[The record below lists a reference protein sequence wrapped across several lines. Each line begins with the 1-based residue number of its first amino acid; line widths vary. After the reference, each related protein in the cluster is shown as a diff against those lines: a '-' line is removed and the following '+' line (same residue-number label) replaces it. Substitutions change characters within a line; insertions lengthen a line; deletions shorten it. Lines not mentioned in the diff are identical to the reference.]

1 MLDSTL
7 GWLLFP
13 LGTALGWYLA
23 RRTSGSHPGA
33 QHPDVPHM
41 PPPST
46 LGGIS
51 TLANDDP
58 DQAVA
63 ALIAAEDLTE
73 EAVEL
78 HLTLGGLFRRRGQ
91 VDRALR
97 VHEALLGRATL
108 TTAQRNRT
116 EYELAED
123 YLKAGVLDRAEK
135 IYSSLADRG
144 YKLLS
149 CLEAVISIHESSH
162 DWPRAIE
169 VSRRLE
175 AASGVSRRAITAHYM
190 CEMSEEARRTKSVDQ
205 AVEQARRAMG
215 TDKAS
220 PRPNLVTARLAQ
232 ERQDWSEATTAYARV
247 AELEP
252 KLMPEIVRPLW
263 ECCRDW
269 GRPEYFV
276 HWMEDLPEDQR
287 IGVIDVVRAELLQIT
302 GLDPSGF
309 LLEAF
314 EARPSWSVLERV
326 AGLDTPP
333 NSELSVRASGAM
345 REAIRTLSAERQK
358 YQCQSCGMKPA
369 QLFWHCPSCK
379 QWGTVFPLED
389 RLQVRSSPLP

>member
-7 GWLLFP
+7 SGLLFP
-13 LGTALGWYLA
+13 LGVALGWYLA
-23 RRTSGSHPGA
+23 RRLPGSRSTAPS
-33 QHPDVPHM
+33 
-41 PPPST
+41 PPSST
-46 LGGIS
+46 HSPIAGIS
-51 TLANDDP
+51 TLMHDDP

-63 ALIAAEDLTE
+63 ALLNTEQLTE

-78 HLTLGGLFRRRGQ
+78 HLTMGGLFRRRGQ

-97 VHEALLGRATL
+97 VHEALLSRTTL
-108 TTAQRNRT
+108 TPAQRHRS

-123 YLKAGVLDRAEK
+123 YLKAGVFDRAEQ

-144 YKLLS
+144 FKLLA

-175 AASGVSRRAITAHYM
+175 AASGNSRRAITAQYQ
-190 CEMSEEARRTKSVDQ
+190 CEMSEEARRAKNDGE
-205 AVEQARRAMG
+205 ALAQARRALS
-215 TDKAS
+215 TDNTSA
-220 PRPNLVTARLAQ
+220 RAHLVIGRLAQ
-232 ERQDWSEATTAYARV
+232 ARSDWSEATTAYAKV

-287 IGVIDVVRAELLQIT
+287 IGIIDVVRAELLNET
-302 GLDPSGF
+302 GMDPSGF

-314 EARPSWSVLERV
+314 ESRPSWSVLEQVTRLETPDNPELLGRV
-326 AGLDTPP
+326 
-333 NSELSVRASGAM
+333 SGVLRGAL
-345 REAIRTLSAERQK
+345 RTLSAERQK

>member
-23 RRTSGSHPGA
+23 RRTGGSHPGPQHGHGA
-33 QHPDVPHM
+33 QVSA
-41 PPPST
+41 PSALT
-46 LGGIS
+46 GIS

-63 ALIAAEDLTE
+63 ALLAAEDLSE
-73 EAVEL
+73 EGVEL

-97 VHEALLGRATL
+97 VHEALLARPTL
-108 TTAQRNRT
+108 TAAQRNRT

-135 IYSSLADRG
+135 IYSSLADRS

-149 CLEAVISIHESSH
+149 CLEAVISIHENSH

-175 AASGVSRRAITAHYM
+175 AASGHSRRAITAHYM
-190 CEMSEEARRTKSVDQ
+190 CEMSDEARRGRND
-205 AVEQARRAMG
+205 AEAAEQARRAMG

-220 PRPNLVTARLAQ
+220 PRPNLITARLAQ
-232 ERQDWSEATTAYARV
+232 ERKDWSEATTAYARV
-247 AELEP
+247 ADLEP

-287 IGVIDVVRAELLQIT
+287 IGIIDVVRAELLQVT

-314 EARPSWSVLERV
+314 EARPSWSVLEQV
-326 AGLDTPP
+326 AGMETPP
-333 NSELSVRASGAM
+333 NSELSARASGAM
-345 REAIRTLSAERQK
+345 RGAIKTLSAERQK

-389 RLQVRSSPLP
+389 RLQVRRSPLP

>member
-33 QHPDVPHM
+33 LHPDVPHV
-41 PPPST
+41 PSPSA
-46 LGGIS
+46 LSGIS

-63 ALIAAEDLTE
+63 ALIAAEELSE

-97 VHEALLGRATL
+97 VHEALLTRPTL
-108 TTAQRNRT
+108 TPAQRNRT

-149 CLEAVISIHESSH
+149 CLEAVVSIHESSH

-175 AASGVSRRAITAHYM
+175 AASGVSRRSITAHYM
-190 CEMSEEARRTKSVDQ
+190 CEMSDEAKRSDDTSL
-205 AVEQARRAMG
+205 AAEQARRALG

-220 PRPNLVTARLAQ
+220 PRPNLVTARLAH

-276 HWMEDLPEDQR
+276 HWMQDLPEDQR
-287 IGVIDVVRAELLQIT
+287 IGIIDVVRAELLQVT

-326 AGLDTPP
+326 AVLDTPP
-333 NSELSVRASGAM
+333 NADLSVRASDAM
-345 REAIRTLSAERQK
+345 REAIKTLSAERQK

-369 QLFWHCPSCK
+369 QMFWHCPSCK

>member
-23 RRTSGSHPGA
+23 RRTPGSQDAARHATSPL
-33 QHPDVPHM
+33 V
-41 PPPST
+41 
-46 LGGIS
+46 GIS

-63 ALIAAEDLTE
+63 ALLVAEELTE

-78 HLTLGGLFRRRGQ
+78 HLTLGALFRRRGQ

-97 VHEALLGRATL
+97 VHEALIGRTTL
-108 TTAQRNRT
+108 TPAQRNRA
-116 EYELAED
+116 EFELAED
-123 YLKAGVLDRAEK
+123 YLKAGVLDRAER
-135 IYSSLADRG
+135 IYSSLADAG
-144 YKLLS
+144 YKLLA
-149 CLEAVISIHESSH
+149 CLEAVISINESSH
-162 DWPRAIE
+162 DWPRAIQ
-169 VSRRLE
+169 VSHRLE
-175 AASGVSRRAITAHYM
+175 AASGLSRRAITAQYE
-190 CEMSEEARRTKSVDQ
+190 CEMSEEARRTGKLDE
-205 AVEQARRAMG
+205 ALAHARRALA
-215 TDKAS
+215 TDGSSARAS
-220 PRPNLVTARLAQ
+220 LVVGRLAQ
-232 ERQDWSEATTAYARV
+232 GRQDWSEATTAYARV
-247 AELEP
+247 AEQEP
-252 KLMPEIVRPLW
+252 RLLPEIVRPLW

-287 IGVIDVVRAELLQIT
+287 IGIIDVVRAELLQVT
-302 GLDPSGF
+302 GMDPSGF

-314 EARPSWSVLERV
+314 ESRPSWSLLEQV

-333 NSELSVRASGAM
+333 DSALLGRVSNAM
-345 REAIRTLSAERQK
+345 RSAIKTLSLERQK

-389 RLQVRSSPLP
+389 RLQARSSPLP

>member
-1 MLDSTL
+1 MLDSSL
-7 GWLLFP
+7 GWILFP

-23 RRTSGSHPGA
+23 RRTPGSHAPRGA
-33 QHPDVPHM
+33 HSP
-41 PPPST
+41 
-46 LGGIS
+46 LAGIG

-63 ALIAAEDLTE
+63 ALIATEELTE

-78 HLTLGGLFRRRGQ
+78 HLTLGSLFRRRGQ

-97 VHEALLGRATL
+97 VHEALLARASL
-108 TTAQRNRT
+108 TEAQRNRA

-123 YLKAGVLDRAEK
+123 YLKAGVLDRAEQ
-135 IYSSLADRG
+135 IYTGLADRG
-144 YKLLS
+144 HKLLA
-149 CLEAVISIHESSH
+149 CLEAVVSIHESSH

-169 VSRRLE
+169 ISRRLE
-175 AASGVSRRAITAHYM
+175 AASGVSRRAITAQYQ
-190 CEMSEEARRTKSVDQ
+190 CELSEDARRSKKIDE
-205 AVEQARRAMG
+205 ALDWAKRALS
-215 TDKAS
+215 TDKTSARAS
-220 PRPNLVTARLAQ
+220 LLLGRLAQ
-232 ERQDWSEATTAYARV
+232 ARKDWSEATTAYARV
-247 AELEP
+247 AEMEP
-252 KLMPEIVRPLW
+252 KLMPEVVRPLW

-276 HWMEDLPEDQR
+276 HWMEDLPEEQR
-287 IGVIDVVRAELLQIT
+287 IGIIDVVRAELLRET
-302 GLDPSGF
+302 GMDPSGF

-314 EARPSWSVLERV
+314 ESRPSWSVLEQVASLGTPADADLHGRV
-326 AGLDTPP
+326 
-333 NSELSVRASGAM
+333 SGAM
-345 REAIRTLSAERQK
+345 REALKTLSQERQK

>member
-7 GWLLFP
+7 GGLLFP
-13 LGTALGWYLA
+13 LGVALGWYLA
-23 RRTSGSHPGA
+23 RRLPGSRSASQQAASGMHSPIA
-33 QHPDVPHM
+33 
-41 PPPST
+41 
-46 LGGIS
+46 GIS
-51 TLANDDP
+51 TLVHDDP

-63 ALIAAEDLTE
+63 ALLNTEHLTE

-78 HLTLGGLFRRRGQ
+78 HLTMGGLFRRRGQ

-97 VHEALLGRATL
+97 VHEALLSRTTL
-108 TTAQRNRT
+108 TPAQRNRT

-123 YLKAGVLDRAEK
+123 YLKAGVFDRAER

-144 YKLLS
+144 FKLLA

-162 DWPRAIE
+162 DWPGAIA

-175 AASGVSRRAITAHYM
+175 AASGNSRRSITAQYQ
-190 CEMSEEARRTKSVDQ
+190 CEMSEEARRAKNDDE
-205 AVEQARRAMG
+205 ALAQARRALS
-215 TDKAS
+215 TDNTSA
-220 PRPNLVTARLAQ
+220 RAHLVIGRLAQ
-232 ERQDWSEATTAYARV
+232 TRSDWSEATTSYAKV

-287 IGVIDVVRAELLQIT
+287 IGIIDVVRAELLNAT
-302 GLDPSGF
+302 GMDPSGF

-314 EARPSWSVLERV
+314 ESRPSWSVLEQVTKLETPENPELLGRV
-326 AGLDTPP
+326 
-333 NSELSVRASGAM
+333 SGAM
-345 REAIRTLSAERQK
+345 RSALKTLSSERQK

>member
-13 LGTALGWYLA
+13 LGVALGWAIA
-23 RRTSGSHPGA
+23 RRPGGGA
-33 QHPDVPHM
+33 THGRPAEQSPLV
-41 PPPST
+41 
-46 LGGIS
+46 GIS
-51 TLANDDP
+51 TLIHDDP

-63 ALIAAEDLTE
+63 ALLNAEHLTE

-97 VHEALLGRATL
+97 VHEALLSRTTL

-123 YLKAGVLDRAEK
+123 YLKAGVFDRAEQ

-144 YKLLS
+144 FKLLS
-149 CLEAVISIHESSH
+149 CLESVISIHESSH

-169 VSRRLE
+169 ASRRLE
-175 AASGVSRRAITAHYM
+175 AASGNSRRAITAQYQ
-190 CEMSEEARRTKSVDQ
+190 CEMSEDARRTKNLDEALAQ
-205 AVEQARRAMG
+205 AKRAMS
-215 TDKAS
+215 TDNTL
-220 PRPNLVTARLAQ
+220 PRANLLIGRLAQ
-232 ERQDWSEATTAYARV
+232 ARSDWSDATTAYAKV

-287 IGVIDVVRAELLQIT
+287 IGIIDVVRAELLNVT
-302 GLDPSGF
+302 GMDPSGF
-309 LLEAF
+309 VLEAF
-314 EARPSWSVLERV
+314 ENRPSWSVLEQV
-326 AGLDTPP
+326 TKLETPP
-333 NSELSVRASGAM
+333 DSELLGRVSGAM
-345 REAIRTLSAERQK
+345 RSALKTLGAERQK

>member
-23 RRTSGSHPGA
+23 RRTSGSHPGPQHPHA
-33 QHPDVPHM
+33 QHM
-41 PPPST
+41 PTPSA
-46 LGGIS
+46 LSGIS

-63 ALIAAEDLTE
+63 ALLGAEELTE

-97 VHEALLGRATL
+97 VHEALLSRTTL
-108 TTAQRNRT
+108 TPAQRNRT

-135 IYSSLADRG
+135 IYSSLADRS

-175 AASGVSRRAITAHYM
+175 AASGHSRRAITAHYM
-190 CEMSEEARRTKSVDQ
+190 CEMSDDARRAKNAGD
-205 AVEQARRAMG
+205 AAEQARRAMG

-220 PRPNLVTARLAQ
+220 PRPNLITARLAQ
-232 ERQDWSEATTAYARV
+232 ERKDWSEATTAFARV

-287 IGVIDVVRAELLQIT
+287 IGIIDVVRAELLQVT

-314 EARPSWSVLERV
+314 EARPSWSVLEQV
-326 AGLDTPP
+326 AQLETPTA
-333 NSELSVRASGAM
+333 ELSARASSAM
-345 REAIRTLSAERQK
+345 RGAIKTLSAERQK

>member
-13 LGTALGWYLA
+13 LGTAIGWYLA
-23 RRTSGSHPGA
+23 RRTSGSHPGPH
-33 QHPDVPHM
+33 HPQAHT
-41 PPPST
+41 PSP

-63 ALIAAEDLTE
+63 ALLAAEDLTE

-97 VHEALLGRATL
+97 VHEALLARTTL
-108 TTAQRNRT
+108 SAAQRNRA

-123 YLKAGVLDRAEK
+123 YLKAGVLDRAEH
-135 IYSSLADRG
+135 IYSGLADRS

-175 AASGVSRRAITAHYM
+175 AASGHSRRAITAHYM
-190 CEMSEEARRTKSVDQ
+190 CEMSEDARRAKDIGTAAD
-205 AVEQARRAMG
+205 QARRAMG
-215 TDKAS
+215 TDGAS

-232 ERQDWSEATTAYARV
+232 ERKDWSEATTAYARV

-276 HWMEDLPEDQR
+276 H
-287 IGVIDVVRAELLQIT
+287 
-302 GLDPSGF
+302 
-309 LLEAF
+309 
-314 EARPSWSVLERV
+314 
-326 AGLDTPP
+326 
-333 NSELSVRASGAM
+333 
-345 REAIRTLSAERQK
+345 
-358 YQCQSCGMKPA
+358 
-369 QLFWHCPSCK
+369 
-379 QWGTVFPLED
+379 
-389 RLQVRSSPLP
+389 